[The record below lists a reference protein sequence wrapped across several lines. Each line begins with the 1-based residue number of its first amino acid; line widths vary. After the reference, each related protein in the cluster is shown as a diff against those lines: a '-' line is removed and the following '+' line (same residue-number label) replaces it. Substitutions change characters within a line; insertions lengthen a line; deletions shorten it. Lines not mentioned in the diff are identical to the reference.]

1 MRERTFPL
9 LSARRGVG
17 LTGGTRRSVHRGIG
31 FEVASLRPYRRGD
44 SIRTIDWKASARLAS
59 ARDADD
65 FIVREHFADD
75 RLRVVIVADRRPEMA
90 LYPPDLPW
98 LHKPSAVAA
107 AGQMIA
113 ESAIA
118 SQGLPGYLDL
128 ADPQAPNWLPPDRQV
143 NAVRIREDE
152 LRRTTFTAP
161 ADNLALALRHLARSR
176 AFVPAGTFV
185 FVLSDFLVVPPA
197 PVWRSAASLGWDLV
211 PVVVQDPRWEQSF
224 PAAAGLAL
232 PMAVA
237 GRAQL
242 RLVRL
247 TRSEAVA
254 RRVANERRL
263 EGLLELFAGLDLD
276 HVLLSSHDRGEIAAG
291 FLGWHER
298 RLRRLRRR

>member
-1 MRERTFPL
+1 MRTPTFPL

-31 FEVASLRPYRRGD
+31 FEVASSRPYRRGD
-44 SIRTIDWKASARLAS
+44 SMRTIDWKASARVAS

-75 RLRVVIVADRRPEMA
+75 RLRAVVVADRRPEMA
-90 LYPPDLPW
+90 LYPLDLPW

-107 AGQMIA
+107 AGEMIA
-113 ESAIA
+113 ESAVA

-128 ADPQAPNWLPPDRQV
+128 ADPHAPSWLPPDRQA
-143 NAVRIREDE
+143 NAARIREDF
-152 LRRTTFTAP
+152 LRRSTFTAP

-185 FVLSDFLVVPPA
+185 FVLSDFLVVPPE

-211 PVVVQDPRWEQSF
+211 PVIVQDPRWEQSF
-224 PAAAGLAL
+224 PAASGLAL
-232 PMAVA
+232 PLADA
-237 GRAQL
+237 GGAQL

-247 TRSEAVA
+247 TRAEAAA
-254 RRVANERRL
+254 RRAANERRL
-263 EGLLELFAGLDLD
+263 SGLLELFARLDLD
-276 HVLLSSHDRGEIAAG
+276 AVLLSSHERDEIRVA